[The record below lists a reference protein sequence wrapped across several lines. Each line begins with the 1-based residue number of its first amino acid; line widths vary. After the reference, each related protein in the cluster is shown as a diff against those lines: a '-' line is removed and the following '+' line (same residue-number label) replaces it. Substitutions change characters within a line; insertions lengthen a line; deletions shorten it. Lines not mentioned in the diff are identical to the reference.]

1 MPDILKLRREF
12 KELTDLD
19 PEKNR
24 EGMKA
29 AVRDL
34 ERSPMYF
41 RDHLTSR
48 PVQIPFMMND
58 ETLKLFMRIVDT
70 SYGIF
75 SKVINEYLTCE
86 DYRRL
91 FPFSKELEELILTP
105 AGYDCLVPVTRFD
118 IFYHEDTG
126 DFWFCEVNTDGT
138 SGMNEDRIQ
147 DETMIHNPA
156 FQEMRRRYQFRSFE
170 LFDSWVDRFM
180 QIYSTYE
187 RRVED
192 PNIAVI
198 DFMDGGTVREFE
210 EFARH
215 FQKKGYNCEVCDI
228 RDLTYR
234 DGKLWSPAGHTV
246 DAIYRRAV
254 TGDIM
259 DRIDEVRPFIQ
270 AVKDGAVFLAGHFR
284 TQIIH
289 HKAIFQVIHLKRTLD
304 ILTEEERQFVK
315 DHIPFTAA
323 FENDDE
329 LFEKVLKNKDDYI
342 LKPWDSYQS
351 MGVTAGPGTSEED
364 WEKAVRSAYG
374 GGYLVQAY
382 APQYYS
388 ENRDFVFSTGEWE
401 DFMNMTGLYV
411 YGGQFAGVFAR
422 LAPGKGIIAR
432 GNERTQPAYLVRD
445 RQS

>member
-1 MPDILKLRREF
+1 
-12 KELTDLD
+12 
-19 PEKNR
+19 
-24 EGMKA
+24 
-29 AVRDL
+29 
-34 ERSPMYF
+34 
-41 RDHLTSR
+41 
-48 PVQIPFMMND
+48 
-58 ETLKLFMRIVDT
+58 
-70 SYGIF
+70 
-75 SKVINEYLTCE
+75 
-86 DYRRL
+86 
-91 FPFSKELEELILTP
+91 
-105 AGYDCLVPVTRFD
+105 
-118 IFYHEDTG
+118 
-126 DFWFCEVNTDGT
+126 
-138 SGMNEDRIQ
+138 DRIQ

-156 FQEMRRRYQFRSFE
+156 FQEMRRRYQFKSFE

-374 GGYLVQAY
+374 GGYLVQSY

-388 ENRDFVFSTGEWE
+388 ENRDFVFSTGQWE